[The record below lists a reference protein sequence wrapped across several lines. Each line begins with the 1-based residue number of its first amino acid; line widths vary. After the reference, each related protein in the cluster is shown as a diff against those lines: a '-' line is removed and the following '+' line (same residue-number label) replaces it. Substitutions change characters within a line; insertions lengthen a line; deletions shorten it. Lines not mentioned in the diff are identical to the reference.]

1 MAKRDMKKALGAS
14 LKAEEQA
21 VRNRFEQATTAA
33 SEQASAP
40 RLQAKPEREQPEPDA
55 ARQFIRSN
63 FNVPDGEDELIS
75 RIERRCMKAGLSA
88 NRREVIRAALLSL
101 HAMPDRELARLFDN
115 SRVKTGKRSPEILT
129 FIIRRADIIKFRGR
143 LRTKPSHSTRKVL
156 IGRRIA
162 TIYGGHV

>member
-21 VRNRFEQATTAA
+21 VRNRFEQARTAPA
-33 SEQASAP
+33 EKTRAP
-40 RLQAKPEREQPEPDA
+40 RLQAKPEREQAEPEA
-55 ARQFIRSN
+55 ARQFIRNS
-63 FNVPDGEDELIS
+63 FNVPDGEDKLIS
-75 RIERRCMKAGLSA
+75 RIERRCMKAGVNA
-88 NRREVIRAALLSL
+88 NKREVIRAALLAL
-101 HAMPDRELARLFDN
+101 DAMPDRELARQFDN

-143 LRTKPSHSTRKVL
+143 LRSKPSHSARKVL

-162 TIYGGHV
+162 TIYDGQL